1 MTENIYKYAAQMGLR
16 FPSRRGELTVEQLFD
31 LPLKTTVVNGIDL
44 NGIAIAVNNQLKAL
58 GEESFVEDSSS
69 DPKKTA
75 LTVQLAILKDV
86 IKTKQDENKA
96 ALLKREKAEQRK
108 KILDAMAAKKDA
120 ALSAASLED
129 LEKQLAALD
138 S

>member
-1 MTENIYKYAAQMGLR
+1 MTENIYKYAAQVGLR